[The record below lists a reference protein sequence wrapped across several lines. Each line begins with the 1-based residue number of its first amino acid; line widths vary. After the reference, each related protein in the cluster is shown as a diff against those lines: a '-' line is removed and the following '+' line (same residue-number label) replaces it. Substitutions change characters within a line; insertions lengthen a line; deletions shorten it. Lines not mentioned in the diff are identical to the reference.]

1 MVCGCCWFCL
11 SRMGKIL
18 IYPECT
24 SPAKK
29 KKAHLDILI
38 YRADEATC
46 ILVVTCSEDLSGWE
60 PTPRQGLLQLAAS
73 NSPRLG
79 GDPMTVWETQ
89 GDKNLQMEIKACLWS
104 LQKGTGCKKCPPD
117 AHRAESN
124 SFFQRLKPSRMPLSI
139 YSNPPPPIPPTPPA
153 SALHLLPRRQ
163 LGLEHLPAS
172 LRACNQGWK

>member
-1 MVCGCCWFCL
+1 MHF
-11 SRMGKIL
+11 
-18 IYPECT
+18 T
-24 SPAKK
+24 KK
-29 KKAHLDILI
+29 KKNAHLDILI

-46 ILVVTCSEDLSGWE
+46 FLVVTCSQDLSGWE

-89 GDKNLQMEIKACLWS
+89 GDKNLQMEIKASLWS

-139 YSNPPPPIPPTPPA
+139 YSNPPPPIPPTPRPC
-153 SALHLLPRRQ
+153 SSP
-163 LGLEHLPAS
+163 P
-172 LRACNQGWK
+172 WKTVGFWTPSRFTPGM